1 MTFFN
6 FPLVTGT
13 SSYASLIPSPP
24 LTSPPSLAVS
34 PPSLAVSPPP
44 LASPP
49 SLAAPPYYEPVSAPT
64 PLLNIS
70 NFFSLVRP
78 SYTFLY

>member
-1 MTFFN
+1 LTFFN

-24 LTSPPSLAVS
+24 LTS